1 MKTYLIIGIIIL
13 LFISLFNKK
22 LNIFKI
28 IKQQFT
34 IYKNDR
40 TKKKS
45 LYDIFTFFINPLG
58 ISILLVF
65 VIDYKFIFDLSELVI
80 TILSIVATILF
91 SFLALL
97 IDKKSKSE
105 NEKVVQVSNE
115 TYISIIMT
123 IIYSLVSLL
132 LTVCLLLLP
141 DKTWLLQVFN
151 GFIYYFII
159 KIVFNILMILKRM
172 FLLLNEE

>member
-1 MKTYLIIGIIIL
+1 MKPYLIIGIIIL

-22 LNIFKI
+22 LNILKI

-45 LYDIFTFFINPLG
+45 LYDIFTFFINPLC

-97 IDKKSKSE
+97 IDKKRKSE

-132 LTVCLLLLP
+132 LTICLLLLP
-141 DKTWLLQVFN
+141 DKTWLFQVFN